1 MDPLKDIFDSYD
13 PILGPADDFMARL
26 NARLD
31 AVEEVRTSH
40 QLEVE
45 RLNRHMSAIKRR
57 LHMATIAAFVVGFL
71 SGALCAMLT
80 PVATEFLT
88 SLLLSGAYFH
98 MPDFSGSVMVSPL
111 VHTLPWILTATISVL
126 AAMRTYDA
134 IIARPV
140 DSSQSQA
147 AD

>member
-13 PILGPADDFMARL
+13 PLLGPADDFMARL

-40 QLEVE
+40 QHEVE
-45 RLNRHMSAIKRR
+45 RLNRHMSAIKHR
-57 LHMATIAAFVVGFL
+57 LHIATIAAFIVGFL

-80 PVATEFLT
+80 PMATD
-88 SLLLSGAYFH
+88 LLSSLIMSGTYFRL
-98 MPDFSGSVMVSPL
+98 PDFSGSMLYAPL
-111 VHTLPWILTATISVL
+111 IHTIPWILTATISVM

-134 IIARPV
+134 VIARPID
-140 DSSQSQA
+140 DSRSNR
-147 AD
+147 